1 MSVVRVVGMK
11 VVNKT
16 KCATNRLVH
25 LLLGR
30 PRTRVIFVGDS
41 DGTNGGVASMRRKLC
56 NRASLMFASR
66 LPLRRVSM
74 LFFYAT
80 RNSAEGFLR
89 DRGIPRR
96 LEVVSLSVSCHVT
109 SPSRSFVCN
118 LPRLGHHTA
127 YGTGRMTGPNYFTAY
142 VRLKLLP
149 LTGRLVLG
157 SSVVI
162 GTVAK
167 DANTKIGPNTADRF
181 D

>member
-1 MSVVRVVGMK
+1 MGTK

-25 LLLGR
+25 LLVGR
-30 PRTRVIFVGDS
+30 PRARVMFVGDA
-41 DGTNGGVASMRRKLC
+41 DGTKGGVASMRRKLC
-56 NRASLMFASR
+56 KRYSLAFASR
-66 LPLRRVSM
+66 LPLRSVSM

-80 RNSAEGFLR
+80 RKSAGGFVR
-89 DRGIPRR
+89 DRGVPRR
-96 LEVVSLSVSCHVT
+96 LGVVSLSVSCHVT

-127 YGTGRMTGPNYFTAY
+127 YATGRITGPKYFTAY

-157 SSVVI
+157 RSMVM

-167 DANTKIGPNTADRF
+167 DAKTKMGPNTADRF